1 MYRVFVILH
10 AVPVVAVPVCADDLV
25 GEVAVVVVVVVQVV
39 VGAQLFGKPFKL
51 LMIIFFLIFKGKHLV
66 SRAPAVALV
75 VLGAVLGIRE
85 GEGDTGLVVGAL
97 LVDLLDDLLDN
108 N

>member
-1 MYRVFVILH
+1 MS
-10 AVPVVAVPVCADDLV
+10 
-25 GEVAVVVVVVVQVV
+25 G
-39 VGAQLFGKPFKL
+39 
-51 LMIIFFLIFKGKHLV
+51 
-66 SRAPAVALV
+66 APAVALV